1 MMEFFVIGKTAQSRA
16 DLKNA
21 IQQLGGKLSTKLHDK
36 LAAVISSEKEVER
49 MNEKMKEAKSMGIQ
63 VITEDFMDKLDKAG
77 AVEYIKSKSICDWGS
92 DVRKYIYFIS
102 LVYFIL
108 VMNTFSQ
115 HPESRKKS

>member
-77 AVEYIKSKSICDWGS
+77 AVEYIKSKSICKWGS
-92 DVRKYIYFIS
+92 DVRKYIYFVN

>member
-21 IQQLGGKLSTKLHDK
+21 IQQLGGKLSTKLHEK